1 VTDVVGGQPGGEE
14 RQSGF
19 CRFATALLPGWG
31 RTGRHS
37 LVMLLPFGLYLVLVA
52 GLACTRRPWCDEAWF
67 ASSAVNLVRHG
78 FMGNT
83 CLVSQGI
90 WQNLDHYTYWQ
101 PPVYFLMEALIF
113 KLFGTGLFQVRLI
126 SIFWGLAGLVAVYWL
141 ARELFNGSRRLIFL
155 SLLLV
160 GTNFYYLRGAADG
173 RMDLTA
179 ASLSL
184 IGLAF
189 YLVLREKN
197 FGQAVFWGN
206 LFVCLSGLTHPN
218 GVLGLFVLFFLIVR
232 LDHRK
237 ISPGIVL
244 AALVPYLLGAA
255 GWGAYI
261 LQDVA
266 AFKSQFFGSAFRPET
281 ATCVNGLKWAAVYAE
296 MAHRYFGLVIRGGG
310 TVGMLAYAAVPFWV
324 FLFAGLAGG
333 FFLKDKRLWYMLVLY
348 FLGLMFFI
356 ANKTSCY
363 LVWIVPLFL
372 LNLAGVVH
380 AVRWKGFFKLILVL
394 ILSYIIL
401 FSVGGTVYA
410 MAQNTYCN
418 EYLSDLEHF
427 AGHHYKGGKIYGRGE
442 LAFFFNFDDGI
453 VQDDPRLGFYT
464 GVKPRYFV
472 VDDDYRRWFARFKKE
487 EPAVWEHIER
497 NLSRN
502 YIEVFAG
509 NYYTFYERTP

>member
-1 VTDVVGGQPGGEE
+1 MENKWRCTGP
-14 RQSGF
+14 F
-19 CRFATALLPGWG
+19 PAALPGRKRAGWL
-31 RTGRHS
+31 R
-37 LVMLLPFGLYLVLVA
+37 LVMLLPFVFYLVLSV
-52 GLACTRRPWCDEAWF
+52 GLVCTRRPWCDEAWF
-67 ASSAVNLVRHG
+67 ASSAVNLVRYG

-101 PPVYFLMEALIF
+101 PPVYFLMEALVF
-113 KLFGTGLFQVRLI
+113 KLYGIGLFQVRLI
-126 SIFWGLAGLVAVYWL
+126 SIFWGLVGLAAVSCL
-141 ARELFNGSRRLIFL
+141 ARKFFKGSRQMIFL

-160 GTNFYYLRGAADG
+160 GTNFYYVRGAADG
-173 RMDLTA
+173 RMDMMA

-197 FGQAVFWGN
+197 FGRAAFLGN

-218 GVLGLFVLFFLIVR
+218 GILGLFVLLFLIVY
-232 LDHRK
+232 LDRRK
-237 ISPGIVL
+237 IRPGVVL
-244 AALVPYLLGAA
+244 PGFVPYLLGAA

-266 AFKSQFFGSAFRPET
+266 AFKSQFFCSAFRPET
-281 ATCVNGLKWAAVYAE
+281 ATCVNGLKWAAVCAE
-296 MAHRYFGLVIRGGG
+296 MTHRYFGLVSRGGG
-310 TVGMLAYAAVPFWV
+310 TVGVLAYAAVSFWT

-333 FFLKDKRLWYMLVLY
+333 FFLKEKRLWYMLVLY

-356 ANKTSCY
+356 ANKASCY

-380 AVRWKGFFKLILVL
+380 AVRWEGFFKLIPVLVF
-394 ILSYIIL
+394 SYIIL

-410 MAQNTYCN
+410 MAQNTYRN
-418 EYLSDLEHF
+418 EYLNDLEHF
-427 AGHHYKGGKIYGRGE
+427 TGQHYKGGRIYGRGE

-464 GVKPRYFV
+464 GVRPRYFV
-472 VDDDYRRWFARFKKE
+472 VDDEYRRWFERFKEE
-487 EPAVWEHIER
+487 EPAVWEHVER
-497 NLSRN
+497 TLAEQYR
-502 YIEVFAG
+502 EVFG
-509 NYYTFYERTP
+509 GRYYTFYERVP